1 MNQAQLKIISRMT
14 ALQRLYTKSQKC
26 SPVVL
31 FDVDRNHLDDVESD
45 VLVAR
50 IQQDYEEDISEEVKK
65 GIALGAIV
73 VVTLESGAVSV
84 HAINKPHKNDRTRTS
99 QSSGR
104 RKRRR

>member
-14 ALQRLYTKSQKC
+14 ALQQLYTKSHKS

-31 FDVDRNHLDDVESD
+31 FDLDRNQIDDVESN

-50 IQQDYEEDISEEVKK
+50 IQRDYEEDISEEVKK

-84 HAINKPHKNDRTRTS
+84 HAINKPYKNDRTRTGK
-99 QSSGR
+99 SSGR